1 MIMGKNIINQLQIII
16 YLLSLF
22 LISCNQSQ
30 PADNFTYTVPSVDA
44 PPPKSLPRVVVTT
57 GILCSLTQQIAGET
71 INLDCLIPA
80 DKNPRSYQI
89 TPTDQQAI
97 NQAQLIMVHGY
108 NLEPSLIAFMRTQKQ
123 LSPVV
128 AVGEQAQP
136 KPRLLKS
143 GNKSVADPFIWHDVR
158 NGIKM
163 ADIIRNQLQNL
174 VPENAHI
181 YRQNHQKLVTELNQ
195 LHNWI
200 QSRIASIPAYN
211 RIFISIHPEL
221 GYYANTYG
229 LASRSYLQPIS
240 NKSQIS
246 TEQINTLAQAIRK
259 TRVPA
264 IFVEAGINPLVFQAI
279 AQQSQ
284 VRIFTRPLFTYG
296 LGKHGSQVDTYQRV
310 MTHNTRA
317 IVEGLGGT
325 YLMFEVQANR

>member
-1 MIMGKNIINQLQIII
+1 MGKSIIKQLQIIV
-16 YLLSLF
+16 YLGNLF
-22 LISCNQSQ
+22 LVSCSQSQ
-30 PADNFTYTVPSVDA
+30 PVDNFTYTVSSVDT
-44 PPPKSLPRVVVTT
+44 PPPKNIPRVVATT
-57 GILCSLTQQIAGET
+57 SVLCNLTHQIAGET
-71 INLDCLIPA
+71 INLDCLIPP
-80 DKNPRSYQI
+80 DVNPRSYQI
-89 TPTDQQAI
+89 TPADQQTI
-97 NQAQLIMVHGY
+97 NQGQLILVHGY
-108 NLEPSLIAFMRTQKQ
+108 NLEPSLIGFLRTQKQ
-123 LSPVV
+123 LSSPV
-128 AVGEQAQP
+128 AVAEQAQP

-143 GNKSVADPFIWHDVR
+143 GNKSIADPFIWHDVR

-163 ADIIRNQLQNL
+163 ADIIHNQLQNL
-174 VPENAHI
+174 APENANI

-211 RIFISIHPEL
+211 RTFISTHPEL

-229 LASRSYLQPIS
+229 LASRSYLQPIRK
-240 NKSQIS
+240 NSQLS
-246 TEQINTLAQAIRK
+246 PEQINTLAQAIRK

-264 IFVEAGINPLVFQAI
+264 IFVEAGINPAIFQAI

-296 LGKHGSQVDTYQRV
+296 LGKNGSQVDTYQRV
-310 MTHNTRA
+310 MTNNTRA